1 MTGAESGQVP
11 KRMPQTVAEPP
22 PRPDAPKRFI
32 DHEQV
37 VEYFK
42 GVGRDGL
49 AHAYIFYGPRGVGKK
64 TFARALAFSL
74 LCEDAESFPVGY
86 CGECGA
92 CKRGIA
98 GSSGDIIIVDEEFVH
113 AADAFA
119 GKPERKTSDIGI
131 EASRRIIQLMS
142 LKSYEGSSRLIAI
155 LPDFDNVTSDATYNA
170 LLKELE
176 EPNPGKLFLIT
187 TEHLD
192 SIIETIR
199 SRAVLVR
206 FDPMPDATIE
216 RELVNEYKVPKARAT
231 EIARRAQGSLGEAIL
246 ELDEESAEL
255 RRSAREWL
263 LACLRAPGK
272 LPPMPEFDKDEREN
286 ARAELD
292 EVLRQAR
299 LTARDVL
306 VSALGNNKVLLD
318 PTGAAEYRK
327 TVEALGAAAA
337 DKAAN
342 AIDAINEAE
351 RMSNTNIAPAT
362 TFGWLQVQL
371 RSL

>member
-1 MTGAESGQVP
+1 VP
-11 KRMPQTVAEPP
+11 KRKPAAVAEPP
-22 PRPDAPKRFI
+22 RRLEAPRRFV
-32 DHEQV
+32 DQDSV
-37 VEYFK
+37 VEYFRR
-42 GVGRDGL
+42 VGRDGL
-49 AHAYIFYGPRGVGKK
+49 AHAYIFYGPRGVGKR
-64 TFARALAFSL
+64 TFARALALSL
-74 LCEDAESFPVGY
+74 QCEDAESFPVGY

-98 GSSGDIIIVDEEFVH
+98 RSSADIIIVDDEFVH

-119 GKPERKTSDIGI
+119 GKQERKTSDIGI

-142 LKSYEGSSRLIAI
+142 LKSYEGGAMLVAI

-192 SIIETIR
+192 SIIDTIR

-206 FDPMPDATIE
+206 FDPIPEKIIE
-216 RELVNEYKVPKARAT
+216 RELVSEYGVAKARAG
-231 EIARRAQGSLGEAIL
+231 EIARRAQGSLGDAIA
-246 ELDEESAEL
+246 ELDESEAEL
-255 RRSAREWL
+255 RSAAREWL
-263 LACLRAPGK
+263 LACLRTPGK
-272 LPPMPEFDKDEREN
+272 LPPMPAFDADDRET
-286 ARAELD
+286 ARGQLG

-306 VSALGNNKVLLD
+306 VSALGNKKAVFDSSNAD
-318 PTGAAEYRK
+318 EYQK
-327 TVEALGAAAA
+327 TIDVLGADAARKAA
-337 DKAAN
+337 D

-351 RMSNTNIAPAT
+351 RVANTNVAPAT
-362 TFGWLQVQL
+362 TFGWLQIQL

>member
-1 MTGAESGQVP
+1 
-11 KRMPQTVAEPP
+11 MPQAVVEPP

-32 DHEQV
+32 DHEQI
-37 VEYFK
+37 VEYFRR
-42 GVGRDGL
+42 VGRDGL

-64 TFARALAFSL
+64 TFARALALSL

-98 GSSGDIIIVDEEFVH
+98 GSSGDIIIVDDEFVH
-113 AADAFA
+113 AADALA

-142 LKSYEGSSRLIAI
+142 LKSYEGGSRLVAI
-155 LPDFDNVTSDATYNA
+155 LPDFDNVTNDATYNA

-206 FDPMPDATIE
+206 FDPIPDATIE
-216 RELVNEYKVPKARAT
+216 RELISEYKVPKTRAQ
-231 EIARRAQGSLGEAIL
+231 EIARRAQGSLGDAL
-246 ELDEESAEL
+246 SELDEASSEL
-255 RRSAREWL
+255 RQSAREWL
-263 LACLRAPGK
+263 LACLRTPGK

-286 ARAELD
+286 ARGQLS

-299 LTARDVL
+299 LTARDLMVT
-306 VSALGNNKVLLD
+306 ALGNNKVLLD
-318 PTGAAEYRK
+318 PSAAAEYKRA
-327 TVEALGAAAA
+327 VDELGATAARKAA
-337 DKAAN
+337 D

-351 RMSNTNIAPAT
+351 RMSDTNIAPGT
-362 TFGWLQVQL
+362 TFGWLQIQL